1 MKQPIAEIV
10 LATTEHLEEIKA
22 LADANKKWLGFVNRT
37 ALKEAQAKG
46 WLYVAVGKKTGK
58 VLGFA
63 NVWKRRDG
71 WTTVMEI
78 CIAEPYRGYGLG
90 ADLLHKLPKPLRLKC
105 TVDNPANE
113 FYKRVGCKLEGQDE
127 GKKRALNIW
136 ILI

>member
-1 MKQPIAEIV
+1 MFETEIR
-10 LATTEHLEEIKA
+10 LATIEDLGAVKQ
-22 LADANKKWLGFVNRT
+22 LADANRKWLGFVNRT
-37 ALKEAQAKG
+37 GLAEAQAKG
-46 WLYVAVGKKTGK
+46 WLYVAIGKRTGK

-63 NVWKRRDG
+63 NVWRRKDG
-71 WTTVMEI
+71 WATVMEI
-78 CIAEPYRGYGLG
+78 CIDADYRGQGLG
-90 ADLLHKLPKPLRLKC
+90 AKLLHALPKPFRLKC